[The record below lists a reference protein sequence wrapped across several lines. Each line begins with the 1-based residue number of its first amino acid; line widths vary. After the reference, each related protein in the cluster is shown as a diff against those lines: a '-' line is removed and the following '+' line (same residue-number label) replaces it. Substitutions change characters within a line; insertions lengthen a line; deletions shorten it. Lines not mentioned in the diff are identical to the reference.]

1 MLGLSVSEIAEVSIQ
16 QPPSSRFLPS
26 SWTPFAARG
35 SSHAPFPPCP
45 QDGSLRLVFGN
56 QAERRALDSKSD
68 FEDVSKLT
76 KAEMARFD
84 KEKVDDFKRAIED
97 YAEGL
102 ARRQRDVVGIWQAYF
117 DLLMRATGTN
127 ATPVLPADAGAVSPT
142 E

>member
-1 MLGLSVSEIAEVSIQ
+1 ML
-16 QPPSSRFLPS
+16 RD
-26 SWTPFAARG
+26 G
-35 SSHAPFPPCP
+35 SSLPLLASPSLRHPPPPPAP
-45 QDGSLRLVFGN
+45 QDGSLRIVFGN
-56 QAERRALDSKSD
+56 QAERRALESKSD

-102 ARRQRDVVGIWQAYF
+102 AKRQREVVSIWQAYT

-127 ATPVLPADAGAVSPT
+127 PTPVLPADGQAVSPT
-142 E
+142 N